1 MIKLIFVIFLY
12 LYHFSLQVIVNQEIK
27 GVFKYSSQQ
36 LRMYNEV
43 ATVFLFAIIFL
54 AVVKESISFVWG
66 LIGIMIFIAI
76 LLIAINLYKK
86 LRNKK

>member
-1 MIKLIFVIFLY
+1 M
-12 LYHFSLQVIVNQEIK
+12 IVNQEIK
-27 GVFKYSSQQ
+27 GIFKYSSQQ

-66 LIGIMIFIAI
+66 LIGIIIFIVI
-76 LLIAINLYKK
+76 LMLAINIYKK
-86 LRNKK
+86 LRNKKP